1 MNAARDIAWRVIRDR
16 QINHPAGCT
25 EPPGFPCEMPC
36 PPCLGDAVVDGLAA
50 EGRLLPDGEVT
61 A

>member
-1 MNAARDIAWRVIRDR
+1 MSAARDIARRVIRDR

-36 PPCLGDAVVDGLAA
+36 SPCLADAVVNALAT
-50 EGRLLPDGEVT
+50 EGRLLDGEGT